1 MEHETEDETYTSY
14 VAISWR
20 GYDKKNHM
28 RIIPEEWKSQYLRAT
43 KKMTPDQGSVLVT
56 EVY

>member
-1 MEHETEDETYTSY
+1 MEYETEDETYTSY

-20 GYDKKNHM
+20 GYDGKRHT
-28 RIIPEEWKSQYLRAT
+28 RIIPEEWKSEYLRVT
-43 KKMTPDQGSVLVT
+43 KKMTPDQGSVVAT

>member
-1 MEHETEDETYTSY
+1 MEYETEDETYTSY

-20 GYDKKNHM
+20 GYDNT
-28 RIIPEEWKSQYLRAT
+28 RIVPEEWKSEYLRVM
-43 KKMTPDQGSVLVT
+43 KKMTPDQESVVAT